1 MVDLLCCQLILLHNP
16 LCHEFS
22 VKSTDDPLMIHW
34 CTAITL
40 GDPSLGVM
48 WSLLFPHGFSRYML
62 QFIGSCNALYNKLVH
77 SLSRL
82 CLVSADIEVGCPS
95 QNMQKHFPTIYL
107 ASDIKSFA
115 RASQASISKYAV
127 PTSQYLPPDLQI
139 AVATFCAI
147 PPTCGRSNIYANV
160 YVFTFPSRDHLHTD
174 TALEKRYRS
183 FGHCP

>member
-1 MVDLLCCQLILLHNP
+1 MIIPSEDFTDERGPRLLVLHNIDYIICSVTSPISYP
-16 LCHEFS
+16 LQGY
-22 VKSTDDPLMIHW
+22 
-34 CTAITL
+34 A
-40 GDPSLGVM
+40 SL
-48 WSLLFPHGFSRYML
+48 
-62 QFIGSCNALYNKLVH
+62 A
-77 SLSRL
+77 
-82 CLVSADIEVGCPS
+82 ADVEVGCPS